1 MRPGS
6 HCDDR
11 LVILGLVLSL
21 GSAGLFG
28 VATIWQAIGVRR
40 REAAAANAGGL
51 SATGS
56 ASGLLRLVADRWYL
70 AGSALDFVGAV
81 ATAVALQHLPL
92 FIVQSCIAASI
103 AVTAVIAVPVLGIHL
118 HPREVVA
125 LGVAGG
131 GLVLLAVSS
140 SSAPARTL
148 TGAAPWVLLAGVA
161 VIGLVAARTL
171 RGTSSAAMAV
181 TCGLAF
187 SGMGLAERTL
197 EIPHPWW
204 HLLGGPTPYALVG
217 YGAIGITAYAS
228 ALARGKV
235 TTVTGVTFAVETVVP
250 SVIGLIAL
258 NDSPRPGF
266 AAVAVAGFVATVGGA
281 IALTRVA
288 EMTEAPRGSVGGA
301 VSDDA
306 SSPRPAR
313 GAGTT

>member
-1 MRPGS
+1 
-6 HCDDR
+6 
-11 LVILGLVLSL
+11 
-21 GSAGLFG
+21 
-28 VATIWQAIGVRR
+28 
-40 REAAAANAGGL
+40 
-51 SATGS
+51 
-56 ASGLLRLVADRWYL
+56 
-70 AGSALDFVGAV
+70 
-81 ATAVALQHLPL
+81 
-92 FIVQSCIAASI
+92 
-103 AVTAVIAVPVLGIHL
+103 
-118 HPREVVA
+118 
-125 LGVAGG
+125 
-131 GLVLLAVSS
+131 
-140 SSAPARTL
+140 
-148 TGAAPWVLLAGVA
+148 VLLAGVA

-288 EMTEAPRGSVGGA
+288 EMTEATPGPVGGA
-301 VSDDA
+301 VSGDA
-306 SSPRPAR
+306 SSSRPAR